1 MTSSLTQHISTV
13 YGPIPSWRVG
23 NSLGIDLIRDSSVCS
38 FNCVYCQLGYIQMI
52 TNVRKEFVPT
62 HVVMQDFAESHW
74 READI
79 ITFSGNGEPTL
90 ATNIGE
96 VAKRIKEITS
106 IPQLCLT
113 NGTTLGIQ
121 NVEDQLQNIDRVY
134 VKLDAATETVYQ
146 RVNRPVDGIT
156 LEKIIEDAVN
166 FRKEYR
172 GLMGIQC
179 MFLPLN
185 TQEVDALADILI
197 RIQPDEVQLN
207 TPKRP
212 YPKEWHYTA
221 RGGHSEELREY
232 EGKPLKT
239 ISLEEAEEIED
250 TLRKKTG
257 LNIVSVYQKP
267 THHLQPLD

>member
-1 MTSSLTQHISTV
+1 MATSAGKHVSTV

-23 NSLGIDLIRDSSVCS
+23 NSLGIDLIRDRSVCS
-38 FNCVYCQLGYIQMI
+38 FNCVYCQLGYIQVI
-52 TNVRKEFVPT
+52 TDERREFVPT
-62 HVVMQDFAESHW
+62 DTVIQDFKESRW

-90 ATNIGE
+90 ATNMGE
-96 VAKRIKEITS
+96 VSRRIKEITPT
-106 IPQLCLT
+106 PQLCLT
-113 NGTTLGIQ
+113 NGTTLDIPD
-121 NVEDQLQNIDRVY
+121 VVDQLQNIDRVY

-146 RVNRPVDGIT
+146 RVNRPVAGIPFK
-156 LEKIIEDAVN
+156 KIVEN
-166 FRKEYR
+166 TMQFRKEYP
-172 GLMGIQC
+172 GYMGIQC

-185 TQEVDALADILI
+185 TQEVDALADLLL

-212 YPKEWHYTA
+212 YPKAWHYTA
-221 RGGHSEELREY
+221 RGGHSLELREY

-239 ISLEEAEEIED
+239 IGMEDAEEIE
-250 TLRKKTG
+250 TILRKKTG

-267 THHLQPLD
+267 SHHLQPLD